1 MALGEGRLTLGHG
14 VPNPRGL
21 TGNVFTV
28 STPQKPSGTF
38 VQTFHQLSFE
48 LVARKPAPV
57 LACPLVCLIYLLF
70 YKLLMYVWASVQVD
84 TPAFHPELFFLPL
97 VLFQNT

>member
-1 MALGEGRLTLGHG
+1 MALGEGRLTLGHH

-21 TGNVFTV
+21 TGNVFMV

-38 VQTFHQLSFE
+38 VHQLFTMSF
-48 LVARKPAPV
+48 VVGQRKPAPP
-57 LACPLVCLIYLLF
+57 LACPLQRTIYLLF